1 MLFVFAWFDV
11 IWTDMYGGSW
21 RADLNNILYIHSIQS
36 PASVQGERVQR
47 VADSEDWLYSNV
59 ASREKR
65 ETKKM
70 GLVLATWPLLTS
82 GTWSLQT
89 CRNSR
94 DSVEMGLD
102 HLTFQR
108 TELLQK
114 ERKKAGHREIQK
126 DMGWWWLST
135 YDWGFCFHYWK
146 ILKRTTFLL
155 VCPSWRLIRFSWN
168 RCWVKPTFTKSTS
181 EAWVIRLQSLHA
193 SRVAECCRYDQIS
206 FAFTTWVFSRR
217 QKLAELKRR
226 QDDAT
231 YRVAAAEKQRKMLAA
246 SLADGGLQISKRHD
260 VAIARKCN
268 FTGAF
273 IAAGIRALC
282 TSIACSDRFTRE
294 CGQTCV

>member
-1 MLFVFAWFDV
+1 
-11 IWTDMYGGSW
+11 
-21 RADLNNILYIHSIQS
+21 
-36 PASVQGERVQR
+36 
-47 VADSEDWLYSNV
+47 
-59 ASREKR
+59 
-65 ETKKM
+65 
-70 GLVLATWPLLTS
+70 
-82 GTWSLQT
+82 
-89 CRNSR
+89 
-94 DSVEMGLD
+94 MGLD

-126 DMGWWWLST
+126 DMGWWWLSNPKIHMT
-135 YDWGFCFHYWK
+135 EAFAFTTEKYWK
-146 ILKRTTFLL
+146 DSDYFLL

-206 FAFTTWVFSRR
+206 FAFATWVFSRR

-231 YRVAAAEKQRKMLAA
+231 YRVTAAEKQRKMLAA

-273 IAAGIRALC
+273 IAAGIRALNRILC